1 MPSPC
6 SGAGSIA
13 SVPPPLAMRLSR
25 DAPGRAARHADC
37 MCLGIPAQVVERLD
51 DGLAKVDFGG
61 VRRSVSVAFT
71 PEVGPG
77 DWVLVHVGFALA
89 TLDEDEAQATL
100 RLLGEAIEAELA
112 S

>member
-1 MPSPC
+1 
-6 SGAGSIA
+6 
-13 SVPPPLAMRLSR
+13 
-25 DAPGRAARHADC
+25 
-37 MCLGIPAQVVERLD
+37 MCLGIPAQVVERQP

-71 PEVGPG
+71 PTVEPG

-89 TLDEDEAQATL
+89 QLDEEEAQATL
-100 RLLGEAIEAELA
+100 ELLGEMVAAELA